1 MVTVLS
7 ILFWLT
13 FCDPVLF
20 QASGELGSVWTS
32 MPVKGDTQGGS
43 HS

>member
-20 QASGELGSVWTS
+20 QGSGELGSVWTS
-32 MPVKGDTQGGS
+32 MPVKGDAQGGS